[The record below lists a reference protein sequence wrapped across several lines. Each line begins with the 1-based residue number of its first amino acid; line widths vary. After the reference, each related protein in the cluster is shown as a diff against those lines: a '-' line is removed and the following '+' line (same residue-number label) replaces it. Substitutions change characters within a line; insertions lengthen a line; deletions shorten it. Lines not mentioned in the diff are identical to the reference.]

1 MKKIVSAALALLTAL
16 FCLSPMMATRASA
29 ATDYSTI
36 RVRLSASTD
45 DIDAGIDGIY
55 TLSQTG
61 ATLTGPVNISLAG
74 DGVNLVVRDSS
85 SGAVLYTGPEAD
97 LIRGSGMIR
106 QYNTRYGYCY
116 YLGNM
121 KYQVQTTA
129 STGAQRLVVTNTVG
143 LEDYL
148 LGVVGYEMSD
158 SFPLEALKVQAIC
171 ARSYAACKISPSAS
185 YDVVDTSSDQ
195 VYHGYNSS
203 QTNVIAA
210 VNATQG
216 QVIANSAGEVVYAYY
231 SASNG
236 GQTDT
241 TENAWGTALPYYQM
255 KDDPYDLAN
264 PSSIE
269 DVQSIPKAVTDTTPL
284 SAEMEAFL
292 KQKASS
298 VLVSMGYS
306 GFADTFSIV
315 GATSVEA
322 YEPKYDPPS
331 RCYTRVRITLLV
343 SPTGGGIT
351 SISPP
356 QFMTL
361 EGVTDYVW
369 YINENRLVTLAEQ
382 AQIEQ
387 AYYAALSGLGSA
399 AGTVSVTIDCSF
411 DEMRSAG
418 LFTNTSLR
426 MFYSR
431 ETTTGYELVNA
442 RYGHGVGMSQRGAQQ
457 MANEGWSYTD
467 ILYFYYSNVTI
478 QQISTIASTA
488 GGLDTSEVIEEDGL
502 PQAIEVTATV
512 LSGTGLLSG
521 PGTSYGTTAQVSSG
535 EKVDVV
541 GQFGDYFLVIES
553 GGKAGYLASSRLSI
567 DTGTPVL
574 AVLTADYTLSGRTLK
589 RGSFVQLMGGSG
601 TSCLV
606 TDGTNYGTVPQ
617 SLLEICVG
625 SVDYAIPS
633 GGFYGYATSM
643 APMLR
648 SRNSTE
654 VTGTIEQGEVFT
666 IRSQTSDRLF
676 YNITFNG
683 QDGVIYQSQTQ
694 RLYAG
699 ETHPNPK
706 QLLSESGLTLFA
718 GTTRY
723 VNTQSLNLRAQSTT
737 SSTIVET
744 LSLGERVSV
753 LAEYGDW
760 SKVQAESGIMGFVSS
775 AYLSSTQPSVNTG
788 GSTGGGTI
796 IDTGAG
802 SDSTNTGTN
811 TGTSSAIT
819 GTVTASSLNIRA
831 SKSTSADI
839 LGTIPYG
846 ATVTLLTQTSEW
858 YKITYNGITGYVSRE
873 YVTRNSSSDASGTG
887 SGAANTGANTG
898 TSSAITGTVT
908 ASSLNIRASK
918 STSADILGTVPYGA
932 TVTLLTQT
940 SEWYKITYDGIT
952 GYVSRQYVTRN
963 SSSGSS
969 GSEGSSGTG
978 SAGEAED
985 PSSLEAICAGTVTA
999 SSLALR
1005 QEPDEDSTRLA
1016 TASSGAEVEVLG
1028 ISGDW
1033 LLVRYGGL
1041 TGYMSKEYVDSLLSD
1056 AKTATVNTNANFRSG
1071 PSTETDRLG
1080 VLTEGSTVYVLSESN
1095 GWSNVLSDGTVGY
1108 VLSRYLDEGGS
1119 SQGGSSSGGS
1129 STGGGSGTA
1138 GTVVATGVTT
1148 TSVNLRASAST
1159 ESASLAVIPGNTTVG
1174 IIAQSGNFYKVSY
1187 NGAVG
1192 YVQKTYL
1199 GNIKQSTGGGSSSTQ
1214 TELEKGRVTASSLN
1228 VRASASSSGTLL
1240 DRLEYGT
1247 IVEIVAKRG
1256 DFYQI
1261 KYGGGAGYVSAG
1273 YVEIVSDGSIK
1284 ETTASVNFRSG
1295 PGTSYE
1301 SLGTLPA
1308 GTLVE
1313 VLAESGSWAQVR
1325 YGSQTGYVSTSYLQ

>member
-1 MKKIVSAALALLTAL
+1 
-16 FCLSPMMATRASA
+16 MMATRASA

-488 GGLDTSEVIEEDGL
+488 DGLDTSEVIEVGGL

-512 LSGTGLLSG
+512 LSSTGLLSG
-521 PGTSYGTTAQVSSG
+521 PGASYGTTAQVSSG

-574 AVLTADYTLSGRTLK
+574 ALLTADYTLSGCTLK

-796 IDTGAG
+796 IDTGTG
-802 SDSTNTGTN
+802 SDSTNTAPTP
-811 TGTSSAIT
+811 ARP
-819 GTVTASSLNIRA
+819 L
-831 SKSTSADI
+831 
-839 LGTIPYG
+839 
-846 ATVTLLTQTSEW
+846 
-858 YKITYNGITGYVSRE
+858 
-873 YVTRNSSSDASGTG
+873 
-887 SGAANTGANTG
+887 
-898 TSSAITGTVT
+898 
-908 ASSLNIRASK
+908 
-918 STSADILGTVPYGA
+918 
-932 TVTLLTQT
+932 
-940 SEWYKITYDGIT
+940 
-952 GYVSRQYVTRN
+952 
-963 SSSGSS
+963 
-969 GSEGSSGTG
+969 
-978 SAGEAED
+978 
-985 PSSLEAICAGTVTA
+985 PS
-999 SSLALR
+999 
-1005 QEPDEDSTRLA
+1005 
-1016 TASSGAEVEVLG
+1016 
-1028 ISGDW
+1028 
-1033 LLVRYGGL
+1033 
-1041 TGYMSKEYVDSLLSD
+1041 
-1056 AKTATVNTNANFRSG
+1056 
-1071 PSTETDRLG
+1071 
-1080 VLTEGSTVYVLSESN
+1080 
-1095 GWSNVLSDGTVGY
+1095 
-1108 VLSRYLDEGGS
+1108 
-1119 SQGGSSSGGS
+1119 
-1129 STGGGSGTA
+1129 
-1138 GTVVATGVTT
+1138 
-1148 TSVNLRASAST
+1148 
-1159 ESASLAVIPGNTTVG
+1159 
-1174 IIAQSGNFYKVSY
+1174 
-1187 NGAVG
+1187 
-1192 YVQKTYL
+1192 
-1199 GNIKQSTGGGSSSTQ
+1199 
-1214 TELEKGRVTASSLN
+1214 
-1228 VRASASSSGTLL
+1228 
-1240 DRLEYGT
+1240 
-1247 IVEIVAKRG
+1247 
-1256 DFYQI
+1256 
-1261 KYGGGAGYVSAG
+1261 
-1273 YVEIVSDGSIK
+1273 
-1284 ETTASVNFRSG
+1284 
-1295 PGTSYE
+1295 
-1301 SLGTLPA
+1301 PA
-1308 GTLVE
+1308 
-1313 VLAESGSWAQVR
+1313 R
-1325 YGSQTGYVSTSYLQ
+1325 

>member
-236 GQTDT
+236 GQTET

-361 EGVTDYVW
+361 EGVADYVW

-457 MANEGWSYTD
+457 MANEGRSYTD

-512 LSGTGLLSG
+512 LSSTGLLSG
-521 PGTSYGTTAQVSSG
+521 PGASYGTTTQVSSG

-574 AVLTADYTLSGRTLK
+574 ALLTADYTLSGRTLK

-654 VTGTIEQGEVFT
+654 VTGTIEQGEIFT

-796 IDTGAG
+796 IDTGTG

-811 TGTSSAIT
+811 TGTSSSIT

-839 LGTIPYG
+839 LGTVPYG

-873 YVTRNSSSDASGTG
+873 YVTRNSSSGSSGSEGSSGTG
-887 SGAANTGANTG
+887 SAG

-940 SEWYKITYDGIT
+940 SEWYKITYNGIT

-1080 VLTEGSTVYVLSESN
+1080 VLTEGSTVYVLSESDS
-1095 GWSNVLSDGTVGY
+1095 WSNVLSDGTVGY

>member
-387 AYYAALSGLGSA
+387 AYYAALSGLGST

-574 AVLTADYTLSGRTLK
+574 ALLTADYTLSGCTLK

-625 SVDYAIPS
+625 SVDYTIPS

-775 AYLSSTQPSVNTG
+775 AYLSSTQPSINTG

-802 SDSTNTGTN
+802 SDSTNTGT
-811 TGTSSAIT
+811 
-819 GTVTASSLNIRA
+819 
-831 SKSTSADI
+831 
-839 LGTIPYG
+839 
-846 ATVTLLTQTSEW
+846 
-858 YKITYNGITGYVSRE
+858 
-873 YVTRNSSSDASGTG
+873 
-887 SGAANTGANTG
+887 NTG

>member
-387 AYYAALSGLGSA
+387 AYYAALSGLGST

-625 SVDYAIPS
+625 SVDYTIPS

-775 AYLSSTQPSVNTG
+775 AYLSSTQPSINTG

-873 YVTRNSSSDASGTG
+873 YVTRNSSSNASGTG

-940 SEWYKITYDGIT
+940 SEWYKITYNGIT

-969 GSEGSSGTG
+969 GSEGSSGNRQQCRHVLCHHRHG
-978 SAGEAED
+978 DGQQPEHPRLKEHQRRH
-985 PSSLEAICAGTVTA
+985 PRHRP
-999 SSLALR
+999 LR
-1005 QEPDEDSTRLA
+1005 RDRDATHPDL
-1016 TASSGAEVEVLG
+1016 
-1028 ISGDW
+1028 
-1033 LLVRYGGL
+1033 
-1041 TGYMSKEYVDSLLSD
+1041 
-1056 AKTATVNTNANFRSG
+1056 
-1071 PSTETDRLG
+1071 
-1080 VLTEGSTVYVLSESN
+1080 
-1095 GWSNVLSDGTVGY
+1095 
-1108 VLSRYLDEGGS
+1108 
-1119 SQGGSSSGGS
+1119 
-1129 STGGGSGTA
+1129 
-1138 GTVVATGVTT
+1138 
-1148 TSVNLRASAST
+1148 
-1159 ESASLAVIPGNTTVG
+1159 
-1174 IIAQSGNFYKVSY
+1174 
-1187 NGAVG
+1187 
-1192 YVQKTYL
+1192 
-1199 GNIKQSTGGGSSSTQ
+1199 
-1214 TELEKGRVTASSLN
+1214 
-1228 VRASASSSGTLL
+1228 
-1240 DRLEYGT
+1240 
-1247 IVEIVAKRG
+1247 
-1256 DFYQI
+1256 
-1261 KYGGGAGYVSAG
+1261 
-1273 YVEIVSDGSIK
+1273 
-1284 ETTASVNFRSG
+1284 
-1295 PGTSYE
+1295 
-1301 SLGTLPA
+1301 
-1308 GTLVE
+1308 
-1313 VLAESGSWAQVR
+1313 
-1325 YGSQTGYVSTSYLQ
+1325 